1 MKPQEPMRRVGRTI
15 TVKSAQRMCMD
26 KRIFDGKNEA
36 RDFAIRGQ
44 KLYGNAATTPYK
56 CPVCFKW
63 HLSALSHTDG
73 NIAKRRALS
82 HKP

>member
-1 MKPQEPMRRVGRTI
+1 MRKIGRTI
-15 TVKSAQRMCMD
+15 TAMTAQRMCID
-26 KRIFDGKNEA
+26 KKRFASKNEA

-44 KLYGNAATTPYK
+44 KLYGNASTTPYK

-63 HLSALSHTDG
+63 HLSSLNHTEG
-73 NIAKRRALS
+73 NKARRRALS